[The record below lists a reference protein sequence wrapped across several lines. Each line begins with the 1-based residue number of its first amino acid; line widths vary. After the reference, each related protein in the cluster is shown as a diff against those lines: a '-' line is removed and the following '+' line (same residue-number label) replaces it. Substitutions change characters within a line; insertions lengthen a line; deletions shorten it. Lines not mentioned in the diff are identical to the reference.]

1 MDPCTM
7 IAAGAGAVAAVAA
20 APAVVAAAGF
30 TATGIA
36 AGSLAASMMSSA
48 ALASGGG
55 VVAGSVVA
63 TLQSVGAAGIPL
75 GASAAIGAIGAT
87 VGAVVGGPLICSSGE
102 TAVNRS
108 RKREETSLV
117 WCCLWCLHTSFPRTP
132 SRSKWADFICST
144 GSSTQ
149 LCTPKEKIRMALK
162 DWQDVM
168 QFQQDAVNAL
178 HYDVV
183 YILRKLLSEKSFY
196 FTAMPT
202 VGRSFLVTSLCS
214 NYLLETPHP
223 RKNKKDFDIQ
233 GDDVLK
239 VLANTIMA
247 IYVIRKEGGDLGH
260 YEDIGIVVDGVIILE
275 HMRSIAQ
282 ACAVM
287 LGAIYALNL
296 AYPKELKY
304 YYEFIQKVLM
314 QMVSERLSSKVQGL
328 KNKISVR
335 L

>member
-202 VGRSFLVTSLCS
+202 VLFCRMRREDGRGRKLCVEFVDPPSRPQDFVTTDMLEFSHHGNITGFLV
-214 NYLLETPHP
+214 
-223 RKNKKDFDIQ
+223 K
-233 GDDVLK
+233 
-239 VLANTIMA
+239 
-247 IYVIRKEGGDLGH
+247 
-260 YEDIGIVVDGVIILE
+260 
-275 HMRSIAQ
+275 
-282 ACAVM
+282 
-287 LGAIYALNL
+287 
-296 AYPKELKY
+296 
-304 YYEFIQKVLM
+304 
-314 QMVSERLSSKVQGL
+314 
-328 KNKISVR
+328 
-335 L
+335 

>member
-202 VGRSFLVTSLCS
+202 V
-214 NYLLETPHP
+214 
-223 RKNKKDFDIQ
+223 DIQ